1 MTERDPVRPI
11 LGFLTFAL
19 LYYVGLMLALP
30 IVRFLGGEMT
40 AITVTPLLVA
50 AITNALLFAM
60 FEQKGLTSAGL
71 DWESGALRNL
81 LLGTGICA
89 ACAMLVILIPV
100 AIGMAHFESIPK
112 PDTNWRASLFMP
124 VLIFCGAA
132 GEELAFRGFPL
143 QFLMRG
149 YGKLPAIIGIGIT
162 FGLLHSGNEGA
173 NPLGIAN
180 TIGFGILF
188 GFALLRSHD
197 LWFPIGLHFGW
208 NATLPYLGTE
218 LSGLT
223 IRVVGYKLVW
233 KVGDL
238 WSGGKYGPEGSLLTT
253 AVLCLLALAIW
264 KAPVRKCAIY
274 LLDERDAV
282 PPGSPPESSP
292 VF

>member
-11 LGFLTFAL
+11 LGFLTFGL

-30 IVRFLGGEMT
+30 IVRYLGGEMT

-50 AITNALLFAM
+50 AVANTLLFAM

-71 DWESGALRNL
+71 DWESGSLQNL

-89 ACAMLVILIPV
+89 VCAVLVILVPV
-100 AIGMAHFESIPK
+100 WVGMAHFESVPK
-112 PDTNWRASLFMP
+112 ADTNWRAALFMP

-149 YGKLPAIIGIGIT
+149 YGKLPAIVGIGIT

-173 NPLGIAN
+173 NPLGIVN

-223 IRVVGYKLVW
+223 IRVVDYKLVW
-233 KVGDL
+233 KAGDL

-274 LLDERDAV
+274 LLDEADSASQPEL
-282 PPGSPPESSP
+282 PPVS
-292 VF
+292 